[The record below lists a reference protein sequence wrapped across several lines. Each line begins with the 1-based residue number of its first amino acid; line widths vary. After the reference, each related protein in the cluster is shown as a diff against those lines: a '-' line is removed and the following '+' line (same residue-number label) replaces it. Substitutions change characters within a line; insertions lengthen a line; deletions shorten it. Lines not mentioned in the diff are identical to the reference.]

1 MTVNASH
8 LVGIS
13 LAALL
18 TMHVAPA
25 AAQQAIVPELVSPVV
40 GATPADSVRNGRQ
53 PRPQGREEVQR

>member
-1 MTVNASH
+1 M
-8 LVGIS
+8 VGGDGRQLIYVPM
-13 LAALL
+13 AGA
-18 TMHVAPA
+18 TGTAPA